1 MIKLKTIVPAF
12 LAFAAFLASGV
23 ALADHNSPSGEGTA
37 NMPNDIHNT
46 RVDTLD
52 DNDTFLAFV
61 QGGGGADSTNRFL
74 DDDSTVSVGGGG
86 MGPGA
91 GAGGMGGGYGGG
103 R

>member
-1 MIKLKTIVPAF
+1 MTKTKRILPA
-12 LAFAAFLASGV
+12 LFAASAFMASGV

-37 NMPNDIHNT
+37 SMPNDIHNT
-46 RVDTLD
+46 RIDTLD
-52 DNDTFLAFV
+52 DSDTFIAFV

-74 DDDSTVSVGGGG
+74 DEDSTVSAGGGG

-91 GAGGMGGGYGGG
+91 GGMGGGYAGG

>member
-1 MIKLKTIVPAF
+1 MTKMKTIVPAF
-12 LAFAAFLASGV
+12 LASAVFLSSGA
-23 ALADHNSPSGEGTA
+23 ALADHNSPTGEGTA

-46 RVDTLD
+46 RIDTMD

-74 DDDSTVSVGGGG
+74 DDDSTVSAGGGGG
-86 MGPGA
+86 MGA
-91 GAGGMGGGYGGG
+91 GGGGMGGGYAGG

>member
-1 MIKLKTIVPAF
+1 MTKMKTIVPAF
-12 LAFAAFLASGV
+12 LASAMFLSSGA

-46 RVDTLD
+46 RIDTMDD

-74 DDDSTVSVGGGG
+74 DDDSTVSAGGGG
-86 MGPGA
+86 MGS
-91 GAGGMGGGYGGG
+91 GAGGMGGGYAGG